1 MTGIATVIHGNA
13 LALDIADA
21 SVDLVVTSPPYFGL
35 RSYQDNGEHY
45 EGQIGAEATP
55 AEFVDALIAAT
66 REMMRVLKPSGSIWV
81 NLGDKYS
88 GAQAQNIGGTSR
100 TVDSAKVWAQ
110 TNPKNTGIPAKSLMG
125 FPWRY
130 ALRCIDEL
138 GLILRAE
145 VIWSKVNGL
154 PESIVDRVR
163 RSHEQWFHFV
173 LRPRYFSAVDE
184 IREGYAPGTADRY
197 KSGYGNNSRALTG
210 QHSSGVLRS
219 MGEGDGGPTD
229 VNPLGKLPGS
239 VWRAAS
245 DGPSVVR
252 SVLDAVAAGAI
263 TVEEGERILQC
274 STDAHIFSPT
284 STSPKDAGNGQ
295 GIESPPATAKHPSSA
310 RDERTWRTGSAT
322 NCSSDPSL
330 TDSPSTTSAETPAAS
345 DQTTSSQ
352 SPSART
358 SAAPTQSEQ
367 SVGTDTHSRTP
378 TQTSL
383 PQGSLTR
390 NAEPAPSRES
400 DAGESVW
407 WVPTQ
412 PLKVPAHLGID
423 HFAAFSMEFPR
434 RIIRGWSP
442 AGVCV
447 ACGEGRRPVSEKSAS
462 GYVQVGTGGRD
473 PSWQAINRA
482 EWQTNVQR
490 TITGYA
496 CACPDTS
503 APTTPGV
510 VLDPFSGTGTTALVA
525 KVLGRH
531 GIGVDLSADYCRL
544 AEWRTNDPGQI
555 ASAMEVEKPPVEIA
569 GQIDLFDIEATA

>member
-1 MTGIATVIHGNA
+1 MTAVDATLGYNPGVTGSATIIHGNA
-13 LALDIADA
+13 LALDIPDA
-21 SVDLVVTSPPYFGL
+21 SVDLVVTSPPYFSL
-35 RSYQDNGEHY
+35 RSYRDGGEHY
-45 EGQIGAEATP
+45 EGQIGSEATP
-55 AEFVDALIAAT
+55 SEFVDALIAAT
-66 REMMRVLKPSGSIWV
+66 REMIRVLKPSGSIFV

-88 GAQAQNIGGTSR
+88 GTPSGLQGATGQRATRS
-100 TVDSAKVWAQ
+100 SANEPHAAARVVG
-110 TNPKNTGIPAKSLMG
+110 GIPAKSLMG
-125 FPWRY
+125 LPWRY
-130 ALRCIDEL
+130 ALRCIDDL

-145 VIWSKVNGL
+145 IIWSKVNGL

-210 QHSSGVLRS
+210 QHSSDVLRS

-252 SVLDAVAAGAI
+252 PVLDAVAAGAI

-274 STDAHIFSPT
+274 STNAHIFSPT
-284 STSPKDAGNGQ
+284 STSPRDAGNGQ
-295 GIESPPATAKHPSSA
+295 GIESPLATAKHPSSA

-322 NCSSDPSL
+322 NCS
-330 TDSPSTTSAETPAAS
+330 
-345 DQTTSSQ
+345 
-352 SPSART
+352 RT
-358 SAAPTQSEQ
+358 
-367 SVGTDTHSRTP
+367 H

-390 NAEPAPSRES
+390 SAAPAPSRES

-496 CACPDTS
+496 CVCPDTA

-555 ASAMEVEKPPVEIA
+555 ASAMEVEKPPIEVS
-569 GQIDLFDIEATA
+569 GQFDLFEVAT